1 MDHLE
6 TILELKK
13 ALSPEFIKRM
23 IPIINHKAKDYL
35 SIKQLEELLI
45 KKLEM

>member
-35 SIKQLEELLI
+35 SIQTAGGTVD